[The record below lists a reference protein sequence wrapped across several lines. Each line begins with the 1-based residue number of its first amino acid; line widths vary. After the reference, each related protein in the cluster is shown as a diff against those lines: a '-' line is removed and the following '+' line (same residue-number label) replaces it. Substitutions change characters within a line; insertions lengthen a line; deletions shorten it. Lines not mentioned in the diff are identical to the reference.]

1 MGNQLLLALE
11 GGGTR
16 SQAALL
22 DGAGN
27 VLGVQ
32 DSLAVNTNFVPREQA
47 ERAVR
52 WLVTGVLAA
61 GGKGGEDISHFATC
75 LVGAQFGA
83 ETFGGVCPA
92 AKFYNYSEM
101 RVVFA
106 HAGIYRPHGVGLV
119 AATGATAWGLR
130 GDDGR
135 EVMVGGWGSLLGDE
149 GSAYAMGLMGLRMAV
164 RAFEQRAPAPT
175 GLVEAVCRHFN
186 ISPDHFRQDLVPL
199 VYQTPLG
206 RTEIAGVAPLVS
218 RLAEQG
224 DPVAKI
230 IIAKVAA
237 DLASLVLNAAGRL
250 FTPSETFDVVMAG
263 GLVDAGALILKP
275 LQQKL
280 AGVYPKMVFKTGS
293 EAPAAALGR
302 LLLYDLKEKP
312 C

>member
-1 MGNQLLLALE
+1 MANQLLLALE

-27 VLGVQ
+27 VLATQ

-52 WLVTGVLAA
+52 LLVNGVLQAC
-61 GGKGGEDISHFATC
+61 GKNGQDIAHFVTS
-75 LVGAQFGA
+75 LVGVRFGA
-83 ETFGGVCPA
+83 ETFGGLCPA
-92 AKFYNYSEM
+92 AKFHNYSEM

-106 HAGIYRPHGVGLV
+106 RASIYRPHGVGLV

-130 GDDGR
+130 NDDGR
-135 EVMVGGWGSLLGDE
+135 EVMMGGWGSLLGDE
-149 GSAYAMGLMGLRMAV
+149 GSAYAMGLMGLRAAV
-164 RAFEQRAPAPT
+164 LAFEQRAPAPT

-186 ISPDHFRQDLVPL
+186 ISADHFREELVPL

-206 RTEIAGVAPLVS
+206 RTEIAGFAPLVS
-218 RLAEQG
+218 RLADQG
-224 DPVAKI
+224 DALAKI
-230 IIAKVAA
+230 ITARVAA
-237 DLASLVLNAAGRL
+237 DLAGLVLNAAGHL
-250 FTPSETFDVVMAG
+250 FSAGETFDVVMSG
-263 GLVDAGALILKP
+263 GLVNAGALILAP
-275 LQQKL
+275 LQQQL
-280 AGVYPKMVFKTGS
+280 VDAYPKVIFKTGS

-302 LLLYDLKEKP
+302 LLLYDLEEEA

>member
-1 MGNQLLLALE
+1 LVEKLLLALE

-27 VLGVQ
+27 VLGTQ
-32 DSLAVNTNFVPREQA
+32 DSLAVNTNFVPKEQA

-52 WLVTGVLAA
+52 LLVNGVLQSC
-61 GGKGGEDISHFATC
+61 GKNGQDISHFVTC
-75 LVGAQFGA
+75 LVGVRFGA
-83 ETFGGVCPA
+83 ETFGGLCPA
-92 AKFYNYSEM
+92 AKFHNYSEM

-106 HAGIYRPHGVGLV
+106 RAGIYRPHGVGLV

-135 EVMVGGWGSLLGDE
+135 EVMLGGWGSLLGDE
-149 GSAYAMGLMGLRMAV
+149 GSAYAMGLMGLRAAV
-164 RAFEQRAPAPT
+164 RAFEQRAPSPT
-175 GLVEAVCRHFN
+175 GLVEAVCQYFN
-186 ISPDHFRQDLVPL
+186 ISPDHFRQELVPL

-206 RTEIAGVAPLVS
+206 RTEIAGVARLVS

-224 DPVAKI
+224 DPMAKLI
-230 IIAKVAA
+230 TARVAA
-237 DLASLVLNAAGRL
+237 DLAGLVLNAAGRL
-250 FTPSETFDVVMAG
+250 FTASETFDVVMAG
-263 GLVDAGALILKP
+263 GLVNAGALILAP

-280 AGVYPKMVFKTGS
+280 VDAYPKVLFKTGS
-293 EAPAAALGR
+293 EAPAVALGR
-302 LLLYDLKEKP
+302 LLLYDLEEEA